1 MFDRAMAAI
10 VATAAASAA
19 VVMVVFALGFALY
32 ALIEPSV
39 GPAAAAAFV
48 ALAAALAV
56 ALVALIAA
64 LRKRKREQEAA
75 IAQAELLDELPM
87 GLGDIARERPLVTL
101 GVTALAGLLAARHPT
116 LVRDLIAI
124 VDRFG
129 RRSN

>member
-1 MFDRAMAAI
+1 MFDRAMAAV

-48 ALAAALAV
+48 ALAAALCV
-56 ALVALIAA
+56 AIFALIAA

-75 IAQAELLDELPM
+75 IAQAQLMDDLPL
-87 GLGDIARERPLVTL
+87 GLADIARERPMVTL
-101 GVTALAGLLAARHPT
+101 AITAVGGILAARHPA

-124 VDRFG
+124 VARFG
-129 RRSN
+129 RR